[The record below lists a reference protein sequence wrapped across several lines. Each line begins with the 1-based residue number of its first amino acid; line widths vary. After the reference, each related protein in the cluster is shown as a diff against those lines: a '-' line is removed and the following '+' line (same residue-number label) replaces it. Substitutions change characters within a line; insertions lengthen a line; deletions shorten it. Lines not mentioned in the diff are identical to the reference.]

1 MTEAEDNKAERKA
14 SAATV
19 NDKKAYEETAFGRRR
34 ISKMPKTLATLIRLA
49 GIPILSIYRRVRR
62 RSERN
67 LY

>member
-19 NDKKAYEETAFGRRR
+19 TDKKAYEETAFGRRR

-49 GIPILSIYRRVRR
+49 GKPILFIYHRVRR
-62 RSERN
+62 VPRRS
-67 LY
+67 